1 MAQID
6 RARVRVLLPRKLLLW
21 LWSLI
26 LPLCFL
32 STNSSAEQGPQQS
45 AVDSSQWRG
54 ANTQDDSER
63 SWQATR
69 LSQFGKRTIIEQQDI
84 IKIQAPSRAEND
96 AIVPVSIKLS
106 PPPGFET
113 ISKIYL
119 IVDVNPM
126 PTAGVFTINPK
137 KSLEEIDTRVR
148 VNGYTY
154 IRAIAETSEGI
165 LYLDKQWVK
174 SRGAGCSAPPDIDQ
188 EEHLK
193 RLGKMR
199 FRLDDDAADDSR
211 LVQLVISHPNNTG
224 MQKNQLSL
232 LYIPTHYI
240 NEVEVWLGEE
250 QLLHADTTFSISE
263 NPSFRFRLEDDEVAE
278 LTAIAKDTEGNVF
291 VHSQTTGNSIQ

>member
-6 RARVRVLLPRKLLLW
+6 SAQLRVSLPGKLLIWSVILLW
-21 LWSLI
+21 
-26 LPLCFL
+26 CFL
-32 STNSSAEQGPQQS
+32 PPNSSAEQEPNQS
-45 AVDSSQWRG
+45 LVDSSQWRG
-54 ANTQDDSER
+54 ANTQEDSER

-69 LSQFGKRTIIEQQDI
+69 LSQFGKRTIIEQQGI

-106 PPPGFET
+106 RPPGFET
-113 ISKIYL
+113 INKVYL
-119 IVDVNPM
+119 VVDVNPM

-199 FRLDDDAADDSR
+199 FRLDDAADDSR
-211 LVQLVISHPNNTG
+211 LVQLMISHPNNTG

-250 QLLHADTTFSISE
+250 KLLHADTTFSISE
-263 NPSFRFRLEDDEVAE
+263 NPSFRFRLDDDETAE

-291 VHSQTTGNSIQ
+291 MHSQTTGSNLQ